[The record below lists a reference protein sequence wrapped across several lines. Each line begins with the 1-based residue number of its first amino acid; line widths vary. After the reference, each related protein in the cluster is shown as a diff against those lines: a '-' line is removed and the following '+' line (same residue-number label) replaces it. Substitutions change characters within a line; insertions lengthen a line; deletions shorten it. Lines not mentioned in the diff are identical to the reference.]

1 MDVQAVSATDA
12 SRPNVPAAAP
22 VPSQGSAPEETPGA
36 APAHAHQQ
44 QDKTLSATL
53 GALFGGSHDPAQSDI
68 EVSYRVSKDH
78 AIITVFTDHAT
89 GREVAQVPSA
99 VLEQLAV
106 FFDTHSGITL
116 DRNA

>member
-12 SRPNVPAAAP
+12 SRPNTPAAP
-22 VPSQGSAPEETPGA
+22 VPGQGSAPEDHAAA
-36 APAHAHQQ
+36 APAHQH
-44 QDKTLSATL
+44 QDKTLSDTL

-68 EVSYRVSKDH
+68 DVSYRVSKDH

-106 FFDTHSGITL
+106 FFDQHSGVTL

>member
-12 SRPNVPAAAP
+12 SRPNTPGAP
-22 VPSQGSAPEETPGA
+22 VPAQGSAPQETVA
-36 APAHAHQQ
+36 ATHEQQ
-44 QDKTLSATL
+44 PDKTLSATL
-53 GALFGGSHDPAQSDI
+53 GSLFGGSHDPAQSDI

-78 AIITVFTDHAT
+78 AIITVFTDQST

-106 FFDTHSGITL
+106 FFDQHSGVTL

>member
-12 SRPNVPAAAP
+12 SRPNTPAAP
-22 VPSQGSAPEETPGA
+22 VTGPGSAQEDPAVA
-36 APAHAHQQ
+36 ASAHHPQHE
-44 QDKTLSATL
+44 KTLSDTL

-78 AIITVFTDHAT
+78 AIITVFTDQTT

-106 FFDTHSGITL
+106 FFDQHSGVTL